1 MARVILYLMICGLIS
16 SCGLFK
22 RTEKATFTSKAGYS
36 MELKEEV
43 KGEVHSTLSTLETRE
58 VDRQSYSD
66 GEHEITADEVHVYA
80 TGNVSA
86 KGSVSYRGKIKVGQ
100 TGKEKETVASTSTVD
115 SNVTSTLSEKGS
127 STAVVKTTEKKAE
140 PSAQG
145 IIYGAIAVLIVVLG
159 VMYYLGIKRKK

>member
-36 MELKEEV
+36 IERKDEV
-43 KGEVHSTLSTLETRE
+43 KGEVHSTLSTLEARE
-58 VDRQSYSD
+58 TDRQSYSD
-66 GEHEITADEVHVYA
+66 GEHEITADEVHVDA
-80 TGNVSA
+80 AGNVSA
-86 KGSVSYRGKIKVGQ
+86 KGGVSYKGKIKAGQ
-100 TGKEKETVASTSTVD
+100 TGKEKETFANTSTVD
-115 SNVTSTLSEKGS
+115 SNVTSTISENAS
-127 STAVVKTTEKKAE
+127 NREVVKTTENKAE
-140 PSAQG
+140 PSGQG